1 MRVYRYPLLMF
12 FIKGIVGY
20 LVMRD
25 EFDMLLPE
33 AIVKALELRER
44 A

>member
-1 MRVYRYPLLMF
+1 ML
-12 FIKGIVGY
+12 FIKGTVGY

-25 EFDMLLPE
+25 DFDMLLSE